1 MCVYVNDYDFEF
13 EFLTFGCNL
22 PKILAPTSMSQSE
35 SPPILNHILSS
46 TF

>member
-1 MCVYVNDYDFEF
+1 MCVYVNDSDFEF

-22 PKILAPTSMSQSE
+22 PKILAPTSISQSE
-35 SPPILNHILSS
+35 LSPILNHILGS